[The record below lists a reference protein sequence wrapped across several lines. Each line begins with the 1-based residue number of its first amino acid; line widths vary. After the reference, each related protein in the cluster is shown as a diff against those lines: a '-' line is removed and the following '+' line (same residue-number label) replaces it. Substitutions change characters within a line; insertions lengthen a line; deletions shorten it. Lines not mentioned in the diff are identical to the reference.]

1 MALTAKEKYCT
12 GMAGEFGVCSELYK
26 RGYEASITMGN
37 YKAVDII
44 VSPQNGRA
52 QRIEVKTSRNKRKTI
67 VTGFFQKYA
76 SPNQIPHPDYWVLVY
91 IDKNDVSHYYV
102 LTHQEMATEQMRR
115 NGMSQ
120 WAPIPKNKGV
130 DNVLV
135 RDLSNYES
143 AWNKIPK

>member
-1 MALTAKEKYCT
+1 MANRYNI

-26 RGYEASITMGN
+26 RGYDASITLGN
-37 YKAVDII
+37 KKAVDIYVAI
-44 VSPQNGRA
+44 ANDRYIS
-52 QRIEVKTSRNKRKTI
+52 IEVKTSRNTKI

-76 SPNQIPHPDYWVLVY
+76 NPNQIPHPDYWVLVY
-91 IDKNDVSHYYV
+91 IDKNNMSHYYV
-102 LTHQEMATEQMRR
+102 LSHQEMAAEQMRR

-120 WAPIPKNKGV
+120 WAHVQKGV

-135 RDLSNYES
+135 KDLSNYEN

>member
-1 MALTAKEKYCT
+1 MANRYNI

-26 RGYEASITMGN
+26 RGYDASITLGN
-37 YKAVDII
+37 KKAVEIANDRYI
-44 VSPQNGRA
+44 S
-52 QRIEVKTSRNKRKTI
+52 IEVKTSRNTKI
-67 VTGFFQKYA
+67 VTRFFQKYA

-91 IDKNDVSHYYV
+91 IDKNNMSHYYV
-102 LTHQEMATEQMRR
+102 LSHQEMAAEQMRR

-120 WAPIPKNKGV
+120 WAHVKNGV

-135 RDLSNYES
+135 RDLSNYEN

>member
-1 MALTAKEKYCT
+1 MAKKNKYDKYDT

-26 RGYEASITMGN
+26 RGYNASITLGN
-37 YKAVDII
+37 KKAVDIYVAI
-44 VSPQNGRA
+44 ANGRNIS
-52 QRIEVKTSRNKRKTI
+52 IEVKTSRNTKI

-91 IDKNDVSHYYV
+91 IDKNNMSHYYV
-102 LTHQEMATEQMRR
+102 LSHQEMAAEQMRR

-120 WAPIPKNKGV
+120 WAHVEKGV

-135 RDLSNYES
+135 RDLSNYEN